1 MDDGWTSP
9 ESTLEYV
16 VNKLTQERIEQLKK
30 QITDVKTDYHRLLD
44 TSKKVCVYKYSI
56 NVKITIRGSKIRVLL
71 YKLCDMQWCIDV
83 SMSCMRLG
91 LQ

>member
-30 QITDVKTDYHRLLD
+30 QITEVKTDYHRLLD
-44 TSKKVCVYKYSI
+44 TSKRVC
-56 NVKITIRGSKIRVLL
+56 
-71 YKLCDMQWCIDV
+71 
-83 SMSCMRLG
+83 
-91 LQ
+91 